1 METTMTTHKIASR
14 EAWLEARA
22 ALLEREKEHTRMG
35 DELAQQRRE
44 LPWVPVE
51 KQYTLQTPDGPK
63 TLVELFDG
71 RSQLLIYHF
80 MFGPSYQA
88 GCPVNSSMAD
98 SFDSLIPHLK
108 ARDVTLIVASGAPI
122 EKLLAYRERMGWRF
136 NWASS
141 YESDF
146 NTDVGF
152 SSSPEQTREAIEP
165 MLDDLPPVAFRN
177 AEEAGTDIY
186 GYLTE
191 LFGFTA
197 FTLEDGAV
205 YQTYSTTGRGV
216 EFLMPYYG
224 VLDRAPKG
232 RDEDER
238 WQLWIRRHDE
248 YQLPQGYVDRRGFP
262 ADE

>member
-1 METTMTTHKIASR
+1 MITNKIASH
-14 EAWLEARA
+14 EEWLAARA

-35 DELAQQRRE
+35 DELAKQRRE
-44 LPWVPVE
+44 LPWVPVV
-51 KQYTLQTPDGPK
+51 KQYTLKTADGRK
-63 TLVELFDG
+63 SVAELFDG

-88 GCPVNSSMAD
+88 GCPVNSSIAD
-98 SFDSLIPHLK
+98 SFDSLIPHLS
-108 ARDVTLIVASGAPI
+108 ARDVTLIAVSGAPI
-122 EKLLAYRERMGWRF
+122 EKLLAYRERMGWSF

-146 NTDVGF
+146 NTDLGF
-152 SSSPEQTREAIEP
+152 SSSPAQTREAIERI
-165 MLDDLPPVAFRN
+165 LDDLPPVAFRN

-191 LFGFTA
+191 LFGFTV
-197 FTLEDGAV
+197 FTLEDGTV
-205 YQTYSTTGRGV
+205 YETYSTTGRGV

-224 VLDRAPKG
+224 FLDRAPKG
-232 RDEDER
+232 RDEDDG

-248 YQLPQGYVDRRGFP
+248 YDG
-262 ADE
+262 E

>member
-1 METTMTTHKIASR
+1 MTTPVTTHEIGTREEWQVAS
-14 EAWLEARA
+14 A
-22 ALLEREKEHTRMG
+22 ALLKREKEHTRIG
-35 DELAQQRRE
+35 DELARQRRS

-51 KQYTLQTPDGPK
+51 KEYTLHTADGAR
-63 TLVELFDG
+63 TLAQLFDG

-80 MFGPSYQA
+80 MFGPSYET

-98 SFDSLIPHLK
+98 TFDSLIPHLK
-108 ARDVTLIVASGAPI
+108 ARDVTLIAMSGAPI
-122 EKLLAYRERMGWRF
+122 EKLLAYRNRMGWRF
-136 NWASS
+136 DWASS
-141 YESDF
+141 DGSDF

-152 SSSPEQTREAIEP
+152 SSSLEQTREAIEP
-165 MLDDLPPVAFRN
+165 MLDQLPPVAFRN
-177 AEEAGTDIY
+177 AEVAGTDIY

-197 FTLEDGAV
+197 FTLEEGVV

-224 VLDRAPKG
+224 ILDRAPKG
-232 RDEDER
+232 RDEGKR

-248 YQLPQGYVDRRGFP
+248 YVSG
-262 ADE
+262 

>member
-1 METTMTTHKIASR
+1 METAMTTHKTGTR
-14 EAWLEARA
+14 EEAQAARA

-35 DELAQQRRE
+35 DELARLRRS

-51 KQYTLQTPDGPK
+51 KEYTLQTSDGPRS
-63 TLVELFDG
+63 LAQLFDG

-80 MFGPSYQA
+80 MFGPSYEA

-98 SFDSLIPHLK
+98 TFDSVIPHLK
-108 ARDVTLIVASGAPI
+108 ARDVTLIAVSGAPI
-122 EKLLAYRERMGWRF
+122 EKLRAYRERMGWKF
-136 NWASS
+136 DWASS

-146 NTDVGF
+146 NTDLGF
-152 SSSPEQTREAIEP
+152 SSSLEHTRGTVEP
-165 MLDDLPPVAFRN
+165 MLDQLPPVAFRN
-177 AEEAGTDIY
+177 AEVAGTDIY

-197 FTLEDGAV
+197 FSLEDGTI
-205 YQTYSTTGRGV
+205 YQAYSTTGRGV

-224 VLDRAPKG
+224 ILDRAPKG
-232 RDEDER
+232 RDEGER

-248 YQLPQGYVDRRGFP
+248 YD
-262 ADE
+262 AE

>member
-1 METTMTTHKIASR
+1 METTMTTHKIVPHA
-14 EAWLEARA
+14 EWLAARA
-22 ALLEREKEHTRMG
+22 ALLQREKEHTRLG

-44 LPWVPVE
+44 LPWVTVE
-51 KQYTLQTPDGPK
+51 KQYTLQTADGPK
-63 TLVELFDG
+63 TLAELFEG

-80 MFGPSYQA
+80 MFGPSYDA
-88 GCPVNSSMAD
+88 GCPVNSSIAD

-108 ARDVTLIVASGAPI
+108 ARDVALIAVSGAPI
-122 EKLLAYRERMGWRF
+122 EKLLAYRERMEWNF

-146 NTDVGF
+146 NADLGF
-152 SSSPEQTREAIEP
+152 SSSLERTRDAIEP
-165 MLDDLPPVAFRN
+165 ILDQLPAVAFRN
-177 AEEAGTDIY
+177 AKVAGTDIY

-197 FTLEDGAV
+197 FTLEGGTV
-205 YQTYSTTGRGV
+205 YQAYSTTGRGV

-224 VLDRAPKG
+224 FLDRAPKG
-232 RDEDER
+232 RDEDEE

-248 YQLPQGYVDRRGFP
+248 YDT
-262 ADE
+262 E

>member
-1 METTMTTHKIASR
+1 MATAMTNRKIGTR
-14 EAWLEARA
+14 EEWQAARA
-22 ALLEREKEHTRMG
+22 ALLAREKEHTRMG
-35 DELAQQRRE
+35 DELARLRRS

-51 KQYTLQTPDGPK
+51 KEYTLQTADGPK
-63 TLVELFDG
+63 TLAQLFDG

-98 SFDSLIPHLK
+98 TFDSVIPHLK
-108 ARDVTLIVASGAPI
+108 ARDVTLIAVSGAPI
-122 EKLLAYRERMGWRF
+122 EKLRAYRERMGWRF
-136 NWASS
+136 DWASS

-146 NTDVGF
+146 NTDLGF
-152 SSSPEQTREAIEP
+152 SSSLEHTRGAIEP
-165 MLDDLPPVAFRN
+165 MLDQLPPVAFRN
-177 AEEAGTDIY
+177 AEVAGTDIY

-197 FTLEDGAV
+197 FNRENGAI
-205 YQTYSTTGRGV
+205 YRAYSTTGRGV

-224 VLDRAPKG
+224 ILDRAPKG
-232 RDEDER
+232 RDEGER

-248 YQLPQGYVDRRGFP
+248 YDT
-262 ADE
+262 E

>member
-1 METTMTTHKIASR
+1 MATAMTAHKIGTR
-14 EAWLEARA
+14 EEWQAARA
-22 ALLEREKEHTRMG
+22 ALLEREKEHTRTG
-35 DELAQQRRE
+35 DELARLRRS

-51 KQYTLQTPDGPK
+51 KEYTLQTADGPK
-63 TLVELFDG
+63 TLAQLFDG

-80 MFGPSYQA
+80 MFGPSYEA

-98 SFDSLIPHLK
+98 AFDSVIPHLK
-108 ARDVTLIVASGAPI
+108 ARDVTLIAVSGAPI
-122 EKLLAYRERMGWRF
+122 EKLRAYRERMGWKF
-136 NWASS
+136 DWASS

-146 NTDVGF
+146 NTDLGF
-152 SSSPEQTREAIEP
+152 SSSLEHTRGAIEP
-165 MLDDLPPVAFRN
+165 MLDQLPPVAFRN
-177 AEEAGTDIY
+177 AEVAGTDIY

-197 FTLEDGAV
+197 FSLEDGAI

-224 VLDRAPKG
+224 ILDRAPKG

-248 YQLPQGYVDRRGFP
+248 YDT
-262 ADE
+262 E